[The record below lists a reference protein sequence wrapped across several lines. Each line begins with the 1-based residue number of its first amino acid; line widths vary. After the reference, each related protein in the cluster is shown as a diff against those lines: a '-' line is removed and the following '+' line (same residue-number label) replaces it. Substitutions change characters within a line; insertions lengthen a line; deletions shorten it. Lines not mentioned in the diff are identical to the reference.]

1 MKQFSESIKSLELI
15 ENYTEPYDKVVE
27 QGILTLFRTCFDNS
41 IRIMQV
47 ILTNQGYG
55 STKLEFPKIVI
66 EASVNLGLIKAEK
79 AWFDLLNN
87 IIIMNKLSSD
97 QVRILIRKIKNKY
110 LQMFKSLEQDI
121 LDDWLD
127 DINIEMVE
135 SVTYRSLS
143 D

>member
-135 SVTYRSLS
+135 SVTYRSIS